1 MENSSFGRVITVLFQ
16 PTKVFTKLAEKPTWG
31 VALIVLLLL
40 GGISGYIVTQKMD
53 WNDVVTHSVEARGVQ
68 LSSQQL
74 ERATA
79 MQKRIGPYLGVG
91 GALLGGTIAY
101 LLIALLFW
109 VGLKLAG
116 SDISYQTSFSTTLH
130 GVMPL
135 AVEAL
140 ISIPVLLS
148 MRRVGWLETQRG
160 ILATNLAFLAPQGTS
175 IPLLG
180 LMKSVDLF
188 AFWSLAL
195 LAIGFA
201 ITGKVSR
208 KASISI
214 TVGLWV
220 LWVLVKLG
228 FAFLMHH

>member
-1 MENSSFGRVITVLFQ
+1 MENSSFGRVIGVLFQ
-16 PTKVFTKLAEKPTWG
+16 PTKVFTMLAEKPTWG

-40 GGISGYIVTQKMD
+40 AAVSGYIVTQKMD
-53 WNDVVTHSVEARGVQ
+53 WNDVVTHSVEARGAQ

-74 ERATA
+74 EQATA
-79 MQKRIGPYLGVG
+79 MQKRMGPYLGVG
-91 GALLGGTIAY
+91 GALVGGTIAY
-101 LLIALLFW
+101 LVVTLLFW

-116 SDISYQTSFSTTLH
+116 SDISFQTSFSTTVH
-130 GVMPL
+130 GFMPF

-148 MRRVGWLETQRG
+148 MGRVGWLETQRG

-175 IPLLG
+175 LPVLG

-188 AFWSLAL
+188 TFWSLAL

-208 KASISI
+208 KASISV

-220 LWVLVKLG
+220 LWVLVKFG
-228 FAFLMHH
+228 FALLMHH

>member
-1 MENSSFGRVITVLFQ
+1 MENSSFGRVIAVLFQ
-16 PTKVFTKLAEKPTWG
+16 PTKVFTKLAETPTWG
-31 VALIVLLLL
+31 VALIVLLLF
-40 GGISGYIVTQKMD
+40 GAISGYIVTQKMD
-53 WNDVVTHSVEARGVQ
+53 WNDVVTHSVEARGAQ
-68 LSSQQL
+68 LNSQQL

-79 MQKRIGPYLGVG
+79 MQKRMGPYLGVG
-91 GALLGGTIAY
+91 GAVVGGTIGY
-101 LLIALLFW
+101 LLITLLFW

-130 GVMPL
+130 GMMPL

-148 MRRVGWLETQRG
+148 MGRVGWLETQRG

-175 IPLLG
+175 IPMLG

-188 AFWSLAL
+188 TFWSLAL
-195 LAIGFA
+195 LSIGFA

-208 KASISI
+208 KASISVAI
-214 TVGLWV
+214 GLWV
-220 LWVLVKLG
+220 LWVLVKFG